1 MDGCVL
7 PVAVDGYGRSIQD
20 TSFVSLVHRCHW
32 LTYLI
37 ELVWGTYK
45 LAYPRP
51 WRQHVVFHSSCFCF
65 RWQRF
70 EYAHKRQLN
79 PMTHIYFHE
88 HFFAFNWN
96 LCGKLKATADASKV
110 SNRWRAQ
117 VLSKW
122 ITSTELLD
130 WWTNLV
136 KRVTKLDVTPTKATA
151 WKSST
156 SHKLNKSLSRPLFL
170 PRDRATCKR

>member
-1 MDGCVL
+1 MVDLSKTHHSFLWYIVATDWRTWSNSYEVL
-7 PVAVDGYGRSIQD
+7 TSLLTQDRGGSMWYFIVRVSVFAV
-20 TSFVSLVHRCHW
+20 
-32 LTYLI
+32 
-37 ELVWGTYK
+37 
-45 LAYPRP
+45 
-51 WRQHVVFHSSCFCF
+51 

-79 PMTHIYFHE
+79 PMTHIYFHG

-96 LCGKLKATADASKV
+96 LCGKLKAKTDASRV

-117 VLSKW
+117 VLSKR
-122 ITSTELLD
+122 ITSTELLH

-136 KRVTKLDVTPTKATA
+136 KRVTILDVTPTKATA